1 MVAASFG
8 SVLMELM
15 PVHCSL
21 VHLHSPKS
29 GYGKTTVMEAGL
41 TAWGDPEELM
51 LFAKDTH
58 AIKMHRGEVYHNL
71 PLYMD

>member
-1 MVAASFG
+1 MVGFYNQKDLELHQYVVASSFG

-29 GYGKTTVMEAGL
+29 GYGKTTVMEAQK
-41 TAWGDPEELM
+41 TP
-51 LFAKDTH
+51 T
-58 AIKMHRGEVYHNL
+58 R
-71 PLYMD
+71 